1 MIRPVSRY
9 DVALLLHLAGVI
21 GYFAGIVLAAAA
33 FMSARRLERPAE
45 IAAVL
50 RLARSGVLVAGIA
63 SLVLLVFGF
72 WLADL
77 TGHDMGEGWL
87 SASLALFIVAA
98 VLGGIGGQQAKRA
111 RLLATELA
119 KNDDRPSAEL
129 ADLLADRRAFALNVL
144 AALATVAVLVL
155 MVWRPGS

>member
-1 MIRPVSRY
+1 VSRY
-9 DVALLLHLAGVI
+9 DVALLLHLTGVI

-33 FMSARRLERPAE
+33 FASARRLQRPAE

-63 SLVLLVFGF
+63 SLVLVVFGF

-77 TGHDMGEGWL
+77 TGHDMGEAWL
-87 SASLALFIVAA
+87 TSSLALFVAAA
-98 VLGGIGGQQAKRA
+98 VLGGIGGQKAKRA

-119 KNDDRPSAEL
+119 KSDDRPSEAL
-129 ADLLADRRAFALNVL
+129 ADLLADRLAFVLNII
-144 AALATVAVLVL
+144 ATLATAAVLVL